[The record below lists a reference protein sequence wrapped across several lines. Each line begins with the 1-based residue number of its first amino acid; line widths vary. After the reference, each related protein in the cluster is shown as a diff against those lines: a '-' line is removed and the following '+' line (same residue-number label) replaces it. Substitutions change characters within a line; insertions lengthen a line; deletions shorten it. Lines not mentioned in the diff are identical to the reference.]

1 LFFYAGVGLVKRTLG
16 NSATPV
22 VELTKTDDGKM
33 ALSSNSTMKNSLIVF
48 SLDEEFDEETLDGRK
63 VKSIISQDGN
73 KLVHVQ
79 KSDKHSETTIV
90 REFKPD
96 ELKMV
101 QNKWQ
106 NPYHLPNH
114 THACILNIAYLPL
127 YIQSVTER
135 PDK

>member
-1 LFFYAGVGLVKRTLG
+1 MSLIFDKKYKLDTSENFDEYMKALGVGLVKRTLG

-22 VELTKTDDGKM
+22 VELTKTSDGKL

-48 SLDEEFDEETLDGRK
+48 SLNEEFVEETLDGRK
-63 VKSIISQDGN
+63 VNSIIRQDGN

-90 REFKPD
+90 REFNPD

-101 QNKWQ
+101 
-106 NPYHLPNH
+106 L
-114 THACILNIAYLPL
+114 TI
-127 YIQSVTER
+127 
-135 PDK
+135 DKITCTRIYKPVD